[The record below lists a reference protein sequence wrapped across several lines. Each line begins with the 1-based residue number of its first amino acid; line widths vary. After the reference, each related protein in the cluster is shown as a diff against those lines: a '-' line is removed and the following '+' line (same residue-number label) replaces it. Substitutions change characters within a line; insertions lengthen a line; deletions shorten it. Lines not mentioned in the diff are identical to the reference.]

1 MAELALHR
9 EKARFTCE
17 FLSERD
23 VTVTWPLAVLL
34 PNLTLELI
42 QNCNLLHQRQK
53 QENASR
59 GRFFFISL
67 LKPKTLEQRQR
78 D

>member
-1 MAELALHR
+1 MHR